1 MWAKYLYSHG
11 HNAASSIW
19 INLDETALPLHAT
32 GRHGNVHRNPAG
44 TRQGLSCRGSLHERR
59 AHCTLVATTCTC
71 PILQK
76 KLPQIL
82 LPNTLGKKKVW
93 KAILPELLGEPPI
106 EVIGDTQGWINAAKM
121 VTIVDL
127 LWKVCREH
135 SPGKRIVLVW
145 DCSPAHICPEV
156 VTRMRKRDM
165 RPLFIPSKLT
175 HLLQVLD
182 FAVFASFKKKY
193 HEQQVA
199 QLMMTATGQQPFDEW
214 IRSTVAC
221 IRSTFGDCD
230 VAAQFR
236 RAGQCTAGGPYRPAI
251 TNVIGEH
258 YRPGGRIIT
267 KEEFW
272 FLVGRKQQFVYEK
285 LFSRMPPMDVV
296 GGAALP
302 EPARRLR
309 SRTTL

>member
-1 MWAKYLYSHG
+1 M
-11 HNAASSIW
+11 
-19 INLDETALPLHAT
+19 
-32 GRHGNVHRNPAG
+32 
-44 TRQGLSCRGSLHERR
+44 
-59 AHCTLVATTCTC
+59 TCTC

-93 KAILPELLGEPPI
+93 KAILPELAGEPPV

-121 VTIVDL
+121 QTIVDM
-127 LWKVCREH
+127 LWRVCQTEC
-135 SPGKRIVLVW
+135 PGKRIVLVW
-145 DCSPAHICPEV
+145 DCSPAHICPEAV
-156 VTRMRKRDM
+156 KRMRKRDI

-193 HEQQVA
+193 HEQQVT
-199 QLMMTATGQQPFDEW
+199 QLMMTASGQQPFEQW

-221 IRSTFGDCD
+221 IRATFADCS
-230 VAAQFR
+230 VAAQFT
-236 RAGQCTAGGPYRPAI
+236 RAGQCTAAGPYRPAI
-251 TNVIGEH
+251 TNVVGEQ
-258 YRPGGRIIT
+258 YRPTARMLT
-267 KEEFW
+267 KEELW

-285 LFSRMPPMDVV
+285 LFSRMPPMDAIA
-296 GGAALP
+296 GAALP

>member
-1 MWAKYLYSHG
+1 
-11 HNAASSIW
+11 
-19 INLDETALPLHAT
+19 
-32 GRHGNVHRNPAG
+32 
-44 TRQGLSCRGSLHERR
+44 
-59 AHCTLVATTCTC
+59 
-71 PILQK
+71 
-76 KLPQIL
+76 
-82 LPNTLGKKKVW
+82 
-93 KAILPELLGEPPI
+93 
-106 EVIGDTQGWINAAKM
+106 
-121 VTIVDL
+121 
-127 LWKVCREH
+127 
-135 SPGKRIVLVW
+135 
-145 DCSPAHICPEV
+145 
-156 VTRMRKRDM
+156 MRKRDI

-199 QLMMTATGQQPFDEW
+199 QLMMTATGQQPFQERV
-214 IRSTVAC
+214 RSTVAC
-221 IRSTFGDCD
+221 IRNTFRDCD
-230 VAAQFR
+230 VATQFK

-251 TNVIGEH
+251 TTVVGEQ

-285 LFSRMPPMDVV
+285 LFSRMPPMDVIA
-296 GGAALP
+296 GAALP